1 MPYWNPVINTG
12 QDSTVNAGSISPV
25 RGGKTG
31 ADESL
36 KNPLGIRFVSLLC
49 SILPANFIEIGKN
62 SFAIG
67 SMADFGMPLEPVDVL
82 FRKGDRFGI
91 ADI

>member
-1 MPYWNPVINTG
+1 MPHWNPVIDTG
-12 QDSTVNAGSISPV
+12 QDSTVNAGSISPG

-31 ADESL
+31 GDRAQEPSG
-36 KNPLGIRFVSLLC
+36 KTVRFALC
-49 SILPANFIEIGKN
+49 SVLTAYFIEIGKN

-67 SMADFGMPLEPVDVL
+67 SMADFWMPLESVDAFL
-82 FRKGDRFGI
+82 RKGDRFGV